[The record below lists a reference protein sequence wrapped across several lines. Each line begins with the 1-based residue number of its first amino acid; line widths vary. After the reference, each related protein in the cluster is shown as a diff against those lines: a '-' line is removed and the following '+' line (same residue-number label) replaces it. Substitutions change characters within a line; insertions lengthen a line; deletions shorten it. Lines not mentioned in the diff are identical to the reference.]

1 MTRRKYILPGWL
13 LFLFCSLFSEAQTL
27 KPPAPADPRQA
38 ARPLPGAV
46 HEKKKGIVAVLQKQ
60 QEDWNTGRMQAF
72 LSAYWRSDTLRLVTN
87 RGVVYGWDKLQAQYR
102 RNFPDTTAMGKLDFD
117 VIHIEL
123 IGETDAMVTGKF
135 LHKADKKF
143 RAGYFTFL
151 LRRQKNRW
159 VIVADHTST

>member
-1 MTRRKYILPGWL
+1 M
-13 LFLFCSLFSEAQTL
+13 
-27 KPPAPADPRQA
+27 KPPVPADARQVV
-38 ARPLPGAV
+38 RPLPGAT

-72 LSAYWRSDTLRLVTN
+72 LGAYWKSDTLRLVTS
-87 RGVVYGWDKLQAQYR
+87 RGVVYGWEKLQAQYR
-102 RNFPDTTAMGKLDFD
+102 KNFPDTTAMGKLDFD

-123 IGETDAMVTGKF
+123 IGENDALVTGKF

-159 VIVADHTST
+159 VIVADHTSI